1 MNEQVQNHDEGIG
14 ESDKYGY
21 AEAKQ
26 KVESSVK
33 LAPHAD
39 FILADWDE
47 GDEHLRWVCTAD
59 EKTILDWILDC
70 NDGQI

>member
-1 MNEQVQNHDEGIG
+1 MTNQKV
-14 ESDKYGY
+14 SGY
-21 AEAKQ
+21 EEAKS
-26 KVESSVK
+26 KVEASEK

-47 GDEHLRWVCTAD
+47 AEEHFRWVCTAD
-59 EKTILDWILDC
+59 EKTILDWISDC